1 MFFEF
6 EDELFVDE
14 EEVVVLLE
22 SGSLVGDEID
32 FVNLGDVVFDGK
44 KEFLDKVVK
53 KDVNIS
59 VLVVVKKK
67 FKKVKEDFM
76 LVCFNRKLD

>member
-53 KDVNIS
+53 KDLNIS

>member
-44 KEFLDKVVK
+44 KELLDKVVK
-53 KDVNIS
+53 KDGS

-67 FKKVKEDFM
+67 FKKVDKIEEFD
-76 LVCFNRKLD
+76 